1 MSKTTKFIKTSKFP
15 ITFDRLHP
23 GSTFII
29 HAERSR
35 GFNFSRDYTVYRK
48 ATDAEGF
55 YAYPAHD
62 KTKAACLM
70 PSDMVW
76 PVKEQRSS

>member
-1 MSKTTKFIKTSKFP
+1 MSKTTKFAKTSKYP

-23 GSTFII
+23 NSTFLI

-48 ATDAEGF
+48 ATEAEGY
-55 YAYPAHD
+55 YAYAD
-62 KTKAACLM
+62 GDTSKACLLR
-70 PSDMVW
+70 PEDMVW
-76 PVKEQRSS
+76 PVKEQRTS